1 MDAIELRKIS
11 NINSDK
17 AFGNVI
23 NKIERYIL
31 ASAKEGLYGCNYKIS
46 SDDKSFVEK
55 VVWHFSSDKYSCSYS
70 KILNG
75 YFLYLSW

>member
-1 MDAIELRKIS
+1 MNAKELRKIS

-17 AFGNVI
+17 HFGNVI
-23 NKIERYIL
+23 NKIESYML
-31 ASAKEGLYGCNYKIS
+31 TSAKEGLYGCNYIVS
-46 SDDKSFVEK
+46 SDDTSFVEK
-55 VVWHFSSDKYSCSYS
+55 VARHFTCDKYSCSYS